1 MGPELTSHKGSNVVP
16 KPTVQHLRVCNKFDC
31 SVIVAIWVA
40 WLVFDIL
47 KATFFSP
54 KNPECPWTS
63 PIPILPL
70 HPGMWFFPWL
80 VYCAIPFSFSNL
92 QIIVPKIIFKQ
103 VFCKTRFFFV
113 QKNPKISF
121 KMIFNC
127 LRVSCSRP
135 GVNEPQE
142 VSREKCA
149 ALCDGWLSGWCLDGP
164 NRQSLAFSERGQLSQ
179 AIRQLDM
186 TANKR

>member
-1 MGPELTSHKGSNVVP
+1 MTNLKAGSGSTVMPVQGPQICPILGTDFGGPLTVALWTPNRHSRGSVLQKEAFFFVFGAPNWLLYKGSNVVP

-80 VYCAIPFSFSNL
+80 VYCARNFSFSNL
-92 QIIVPKIIFKQ
+92 QIIVPRIIFKQ

-113 QKNPKISF
+113 QKKI
-121 KMIFNC
+121 K
-127 LRVSCSRP
+127 
-135 GVNEPQE
+135 
-142 VSREKCA
+142 KT
-149 ALCDGWLSGWCLDGP
+149 GW
-164 NRQSLAFSERGQLSQ
+164 
-179 AIRQLDM
+179 
-186 TANKR
+186 